1 MQCLDQKTKDD
12 EGGVSTMIRGYDAW
26 KTNEEETKAVC
37 CCEYCGRALYEG
49 DVLYTVNGEKMC
61 EDCLNDEYRRLL

>member
-1 MQCLDQKTKDD
+1 
-12 EGGVSTMIRGYDAW
+12 MIRGYDAW